1 MNKGYKNFN
10 GGLADDLDIDRVDDF
25 VNQVSYNPSGL
36 FDFLDDDD
44 IKVNPSLLASE
55 NNALDS
61 DGDGIPDM
69 IDVDAGSGTGLPT
82 YTMPL
87 LPTAQD
93 TQEKLEKRRRSG
105 AGLGAFAKGLGQGLG
120 LLQNQQQPLPQQ
132 SNVDYN
138 APAQAGF
145 TKERQNPFIP
155 ILIGLIGVGVIF
167 IAIKSTKKGGQDIA
181 VPAPTPAK

>member
-1 MNKGYKNFN
+1 MMNKGYKNFN

-25 VNQVSYNPSGL
+25 VNQVSYNPNVL
-36 FDFLDDDD
+36 LDFLEQQD
-44 IKVNPSLLASE
+44 IAISPLQGSSQNPI
-55 NNALDS
+55 DS
-61 DGDGIPDM
+61 DGDGIPDT
-69 IDVDAGSGTGLPT
+69 IDIDAGSGTGLPT
-82 YTMPL
+82 TS
-87 LPTAQD
+87 TTQD
-93 TQEKLEKRRRSG
+93 KLDKRRRSG

-120 LLQNQQQPLPQQ
+120 LLQNQQQPLPRQ
-132 SNVDYN
+132 SNIDYN

-145 TKERQNPFIP
+145 TQERQNPLIP

>member
-1 MNKGYKNFN
+1 MMNKGYKNFN

-25 VNQVSYNPSGL
+25 VNQVSSNPNVL
-36 FDFLDDDD
+36 LDFLEQQD
-44 IKVNPSLLASE
+44 IAISPLQGSSQNPI
-55 NNALDS
+55 DS
-61 DGDGIPDM
+61 DGDGIPDT
-69 IDVDAGSGTGLPT
+69 IDIDAGSGTGLPT
-82 YTMPL
+82 TS
-87 LPTAQD
+87 TTQD
-93 TQEKLEKRRRSG
+93 KLDKRRRSG

-145 TKERQNPFIP
+145 TQERQNPLIP

>member
-1 MNKGYKNFN
+1 MMNKGYKNFN

-25 VNQVSYNPSGL
+25 VNQVSYNPNVL
-36 FDFLDDDD
+36 LDFLEQQD
-44 IKVNPSLLASE
+44 IAISPLQGSSQNPI
-55 NNALDS
+55 DS
-61 DGDGIPDM
+61 DGDGIPDT
-69 IDVDAGSGTGLPT
+69 IDIDAGSGTGLPT
-82 YTMPL
+82 TS
-87 LPTAQD
+87 TTQD
-93 TQEKLEKRRRSG
+93 KLDKRRRSG

-145 TKERQNPFIP
+145 TQERQNPLIP

>member
-25 VNQVSYNPSGL
+25 VNQVSYNPNGL

-82 YTMPL
+82 TS
-87 LPTAQD
+87 PTQD
-93 TQEKLEKRRRSG
+93 KLDKRRRSG

-132 SNVDYN
+132 SNIDYN

-145 TKERQNPFIP
+145 TKERQNPLIP

>member
-25 VNQVSYNPSGL
+25 VNQVELLEPLSPLSVQPLEYDAPEPVLQLPTSPLPS
-36 FDFLDDDD
+36 
-44 IKVNPSLLASE
+44 
-55 NNALDS
+55 
-61 DGDGIPDM
+61 
-69 IDVDAGSGTGLPT
+69 TPT